1 VNSPEIYPAMIY
13 VASHIND
20 LQAEAAA
27 NRLAKQAKGSESRSK
42 SRIAAA
48 LTSVRSILT
57 NPAEGPMPLPKLTD
71 YPYRS

>member
-1 VNSPEIYPAMIY
+1 VNSLAMIY
-13 VASHIND
+13 VKSHQNE

-27 NRLAKQAKGSESRSK
+27 NRLAQQAKRSESRSA

-48 LTSVRSILT
+48 LANVRSILT
-57 NPAEGPMPLPKLTD
+57 SPAEGATLLPKLTD

>member
-1 VNSPEIYPAMIY
+1 MNSLAMIY
-13 VASHIND
+13 VKSYQD
-20 LQAEAAA
+20 ELQAEAAA
-27 NRLAKQAKGSESRSK
+27 NRMAQQAKRSDSRSA

-57 NPAEGPMPLPKLTD
+57 SPAEGTTLLPKLTD